1 MIERSS
7 SDSRLEGSD
16 ARMNTE
22 NDSAQPVIELDHVSV
37 RLGARDIWREASL
50 SIAEGEF
57 IVALGPNGAGKSTLL
72 RLLLGLVTPSTG
84 RVSIF
89 GEPARRGNPYI
100 GYVPQRRT
108 SEAGMSVRGRDL
120 VALGIDGHRWG
131 VGLPG
136 AARRQHAQ
144 VVDEVIEAVGAS
156 AYADRAIGQLSG
168 GERQRLLL
176 AQALVGAP
184 RLLLLDEP
192 LASLDVRSQGVTAQL
207 IGRLARERGVTVVL
221 VAHDVNPLLSSLD
234 RVLYIA
240 HGGVTIGSPDE
251 VITTERL
258 SALYDAPVEVV
269 RDRRG
274 RIFVVGLDEECAH
287 PHVAQEV

>member
-1 MIERSS
+1 MIEQSS
-7 SDSRLEGSD
+7 NDSPRLEGSD
-16 ARMNTE
+16 ARMTTV
-22 NDSAQPVIELDHVSV
+22 DASARPVVELDHVSV
-37 RLGARDIWREASL
+37 RLGARDIWRDATL

-57 IVALGPNGAGKSTLL
+57 IVALGPNGAGKSSLL
-72 RLLLGLVTPSTG
+72 RLLLGLITPSSG

-89 GEPARRGNPYI
+89 GEPSRRGNPQI

-108 SEAGMSVRGRDL
+108 SETGMSIRGRDL

-136 AARRQHAQ
+136 AARRSHAQ
-144 VVDEVIEAVGAS
+144 MVADVIDAVGAS
-156 AYADRAIGQLSG
+156 AYADRAVGQLSG

-207 IGRLARERGVTVVL
+207 IGRLARERDMTVVL

-269 RDRRG
+269 RDRRD
-274 RIFVVGLDEECAH
+274 VSLS
-287 PHVAQEV
+287 